1 MSSPDVAKRE
11 SSPDPALWRNQ
22 ASGLSPSAKGVPIDW
37 PAWRSFAIAVI
48 ALGCALV
55 LALYSSVAAEDGRIW
70 AAGTLALMALAVAGW
85 VAFTV
90 VPALARRT
98 PLQWLAYRMDYRLT
112 REGVVYL
119 SGIFIV
125 ALAAVNTGNNLLF
138 ITLACLLAGILI
150 SGIISH
156 VVLSGVELRLDLPE
170 HIFAGQPVLALAE
183 LINHKQM
190 LPSFSLRLVA
200 PRASRR
206 KRAAE
211 KSEPAKKNAGEILT
225 TPVYFP
231 YLPRQ
236 QRARQGVELLFPHRG
251 IYRQDALGL
260 QTRFPFG
267 FLEKTRQVESSMEAV
282 VYPSVAPSEEFYEIL
297 PLVSGELESLVRGR
311 GHDLYSIREY
321 QTSDCARHVDW
332 KASAKTGALQVRE
345 FSREDER
352 RVMLVLDPTQPA
364 TRTPSQAAAAF
375 ERGVGLCASLAW
387 HFYEI
392 DSVLGFRSAGFETS
406 MAPAGEVI
414 YDILGYLATAEPAP
428 APGADGGASLFGQL
442 SDMPGVFK
450 IILTCQPHGS
460 IPTKLWSSSYILFLG
475 S

>member
-1 MSSPDVAKRE
+1 MSSPGVVKRE
-11 SSPDPALWRNQ
+11 SSPDPALWHNQ
-22 ASGLSPSAKGVPIDW
+22 TSGLSPSAKRVPIDW
-37 PAWRSFAIAVI
+37 PAWRSFAIAVV
-48 ALGCALV
+48 ALACALV

-70 AAGTLALMALAVAGW
+70 AAGMLALMALAVAGW

-119 SGIFIV
+119 AGIFIV

-200 PRASRR
+200 PRAANR
-206 KRAAE
+206 KREAE

-321 QTSDCARHVDW
+321 QTSDSARHVDW
-332 KASAKTGALQVRE
+332 KATARTGTLQVRE
-345 FSREDER
+345 FAREDER
-352 RVMLVLDPTQPA
+352 RVLLVLDPVVPLEGKSPEIRQ
-364 TRTPSQAAAAF
+364 AAF
-375 ERGVGLCASLAW
+375 EKGVALCASLAW

-392 DSVLGFRSAGFETS
+392 NSVLAFRSAGIETR
-406 MAPAGEVI
+406 MAPAGEII
-414 YDILGYLATAEPAP
+414 YDILQYLAGAAP
-428 APGADGGASLFGQL
+428 ADSDRSLL
-442 SDMPGVFK
+442 SDLAELPQTFK
-450 IILTCQPHGS
+450 IILTTQPRGS
-460 IPTKLWSSSYILFLG
+460 IPTRLWTTSYIAFLE
-475 S
+475 